1 MTCLQG
7 QRDEGYSLSLP
18 CCLVF
23 CLAARF
29 LFFCLLVVLIFCLA
43 ARFLFFCLL
52 VILMFGAGAWFL
64 FSALRLGSYFS
75 AFLWFLFL
83 VLGFLS
89 LWDIKKKGKTT
100 LFALS

>member
-1 MTCLQG
+1 
-7 QRDEGYSLSLP
+7 
-18 CCLVF
+18 
-23 CLAARF
+23 
-29 LFFCLLVVLIFCLA
+29 
-43 ARFLFFCLL
+43 
-52 VILMFGAGAWFL
+52 MFGAGAWFL

>member
-1 MTCLQG
+1 
-7 QRDEGYSLSLP
+7 
-18 CCLVF
+18 
-23 CLAARF
+23 
-29 LFFCLLVVLIFCLA
+29 
-43 ARFLFFCLL
+43 
-52 VILMFGAGAWFL
+52 MFGAGAWFL
-64 FSALRLGSYFS
+64 FS

>member
-18 CCLVF
+18 CCLV
-23 CLAARF
+23 
-29 LFFCLLVVLIFCLA
+29 FCLA